1 MENNHNDDNRLSNET
16 PHGLNIEESAV
27 EEDVELPQYFEVLCE
42 DGGTY
47 AGMLIS

>member
-1 MENNHNDDNRLSNET
+1 MENNNNENNRLSNVT
-16 PHGLNIEESAV
+16 PHGLNVEESAD

-42 DGGTY
+42 DGGIY